1 MSNITNIK
9 LSDTVLESRCTMHE
23 YLDTMRALRKRA
35 ISHKAYPKPSFCA
48 IKRSF
53 ILSIPVL
60 KHASIG
66 LAIDQ
71 LHYKELNLRARV
83 IIANSDLTPETLL

>member
-1 MSNITNIK
+1 
-9 LSDTVLESRCTMHE
+9 MHE
-23 YLDTMRALRKRA
+23 YLDTMRTLRIRA
-35 ISHKAYPKPSFCA
+35 ISRKAYPIPRVRIGFCT

-66 LAIDQ
+66 LSIDQ

-83 IIANSDLTPETLL
+83 IMADSDLTPETPRYTHVFIDPRKWIGT